1 MNRFVTLAT
10 LAASLVC
17 LSACATKPQHKRDW
31 QQHGVKI
38 VHGSDLDLTTAQTPG
53 MTRAAAINY
62 ATAGASKLWAGRV
75 ELLPDAKASPHHH
88 GKLESIIYVVSGR
101 SRTRWGDHLEFVAEA
116 GPGDFLFIPPYCPH
130 QEINASKDEPL
141 LIVVVRSDQEPIVV
155 NLDIPSPE
163 GQTQV
168 SWIDSLHRESE

>member
-10 LAASLVC
+10 LAATLVC
-17 LSACATKPQHKRDW
+17 LTACATNTHHTRDW
-31 QQHGVKI
+31 EQHGVKI
-38 VHGSDLDLTTAQTPG
+38 VHGSDLELNTAQTPG

-75 ELLPDAKASPHHH
+75 ELHPNAKASPHHH

-101 SRTRWGDHLEFVAEA
+101 SRTRWGDNLEFVAEA

-130 QEINASKDEPL
+130 QEINASKEEPL
-141 LIVVVRSDQEPIVV
+141 VIVVVRSDQEPVVV
-155 NLDIPSPE
+155 NLDILSPE
-163 GQTQV
+163 GRSEV
-168 SWIDSLHRESE
+168 RWVDPLHQESK